1 MHGLEKDTIGG
12 FNSMIEFE
20 KKYGW
25 QFLFLGTNMNAIDVA
40 LKSVRTCGV
49 VDRLWKLKWKSV
61 SKNHYVWFFSVR
73 QAVVLIVD
81 NQSPIINCFILET
94 IKYKILVTLY
104 KSH

>member
-20 KKYGW
+20 KKCGW

-49 VDRLWKLKWKSV
+49 VDRLWKLK
-61 SKNHYVWFFSVR
+61 
-73 QAVVLIVD
+73 
-81 NQSPIINCFILET
+81 
-94 IKYKILVTLY
+94 
-104 KSH
+104 

>member
-25 QFLFLGTNMNAIDVA
+25 QFLFLGAIDVA

-49 VDRLWKLKWKSV
+49 VDRLWKLK
-61 SKNHYVWFFSVR
+61 
-73 QAVVLIVD
+73 
-81 NQSPIINCFILET
+81 
-94 IKYKILVTLY
+94 
-104 KSH
+104 

>member
-40 LKSVRTCGV
+40 PS
-49 VDRLWKLKWKSV
+49 
-61 SKNHYVWFFSVR
+61 
-73 QAVVLIVD
+73 
-81 NQSPIINCFILET
+81 LEVCT
-94 IKYKILVTLY
+94 MNA
-104 KSH
+104 

>member
-1 MHGLEKDTIGG
+1 MTVSE
-12 FNSMIEFE
+12 MA
-20 KKYGW
+20 
-25 QFLFLGTNMNAIDVA
+25 LF
-40 LKSVRTCGV
+40 
-49 VDRLWKLKWKSV
+49 
-61 SKNHYVWFFSVR
+61 FVR